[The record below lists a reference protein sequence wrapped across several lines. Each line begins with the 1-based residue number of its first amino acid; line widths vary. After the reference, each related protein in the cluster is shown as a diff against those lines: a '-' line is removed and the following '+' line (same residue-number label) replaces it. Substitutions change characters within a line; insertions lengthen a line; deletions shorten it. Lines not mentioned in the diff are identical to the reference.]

1 MFEAVE
7 SAGSFNGLHR
17 NGDARGIQREHEN
30 DDQGSPSPNH
40 NTKNEEIQ
48 YQSRLKGGIYG
59 YYNRIIGI
67 SHLRFSVNLN
77 IDITNQLHRAH
88 FPPRLLSSSGS
99 CVRIWSERRWLSIL
113 VELCTGTGQSWV
125 LSEFQSQVVQ
135 RIPWKRHGLGYA
147 VGTSQKYR
155 FQPKG
160 CGGQLGGKLHSF
172 TWASGHIGAS
182 MFHIDP
188 AFQSCLGSV
197 VGVVRMQVGVT

>member
-1 MFEAVE
+1 MVIFHCYVAVYQRVEKTTTSHSGCNFTHSPSSESHWDFPPPMASQVAEAVE
-7 SAGSFNGLHR
+7 STGSFNGLHR
-17 NGDARGIQREHEN
+17 NGDAKIGIQREHEN

-77 IDITNQLHRAH
+77 VDITNQLHRAH

-113 VELCTGTGQSWV
+113 VELCTGTGQS
-125 LSEFQSQVVQ
+125 
-135 RIPWKRHGLGYA
+135 
-147 VGTSQKYR
+147 
-155 FQPKG
+155 
-160 CGGQLGGKLHSF
+160 
-172 TWASGHIGAS
+172 
-182 MFHIDP
+182 
-188 AFQSCLGSV
+188 
-197 VGVVRMQVGVT
+197 

>member
-1 MFEAVE
+1 M
-7 SAGSFNGLHR
+7 
-17 NGDARGIQREHEN
+17 
-30 DDQGSPSPNH
+30 P
-40 NTKNEEIQ
+40 T
-48 YQSRLKGGIYG
+48 SRRG
-59 YYNRIIGI
+59 YYLQVGPVSESGAKGDGFRSLLNFALARA
-67 SHLRFSVNLN
+67 NLESCQSSN
-77 IDITNQLHRAH
+77 
-88 FPPRLLSSSGS
+88 PRSFKGYL
-99 CVRIWSERRWLSIL
+99 E
-113 VELCTGTGQSWV
+113 
-125 LSEFQSQVVQ
+125 
-135 RIPWKRHGLGYA
+135 KRHGLGYA